1 MKRDRECTADES
13 SPPKVHKK
21 DEEVEMVES
30 YFVFEARRVV
40 GEGYFGLI
48 QHGTWTTPQEGA
60 REVVIKSALKKKDKE
75 SMLPMLRKEVR
86 VHMQLSLMSLF
97 VPRLIAVAEDAMHV
111 HLVMEY
117 CCGGD
122 LFSYVQRRRSVNV
135 DQVVPWICELV
146 VVLDQLHSNNIVHG
160 DLKLENV
167 PIDADG
173 HVRLCDFGLAEFNV
187 QGSTLQGSRGSA
199 LYISPEQMRG
209 RAYGSK
215 VDVWCFGLVVVQLL
229 SMLVLRPYERGDP
242 ENINVTLFEEEK
254 DVSSEAKEL
263 VARLLAVDSAKRPSM
278 EEVKQHAFFKSVDW
292 SEIEKRQGSGSAQT
306 EDNEED
312 VFEEMFTSLPVH
324 VITHEACS
332 KVFMVERVMQK
343 N

>member
-1 MKRDRECTADES
+1 MKRDRECADGEP
-13 SPPKVHKK
+13 SPPKVQKK
-21 DEEVEMVES
+21 EVDS
-30 YFVFEARRVV
+30 YFSFEATRVV

-60 REVVIKSALKKKDKE
+60 REVVIKSALKKKDKA

-86 VHMQLSLMSLF
+86 VHMQLSFMSLF
-97 VPRLIAVAEDAMHV
+97 VPRLIAVAEDDMHV

-135 DQVVPWICELV
+135 DQVLPWICELI
-146 VVLDQLHSNNIVHG
+146 VVLDQMHSNNIVHG
-160 DLKLENV
+160 DVKLENV
-167 PIDADG
+167 LIDADG

-187 QGSTLQGSRGSA
+187 EGNTLHGSRGSA
-199 LYISPEQMRG
+199 LYMSPEQMRG

-215 VDVWCFGLVVVQLL
+215 VDAWCFGLVVLQLL

-242 ENINVTLFEEEK
+242 ENINVMLFQEEK
-254 DVSSEAKEL
+254 EVSTEAKDL
-263 VARLLAVDSAKRPSM
+263 VAKLLAVDSAARPSM
-278 EEVKQHAFFKSVDW
+278 EEVKGHALFVSVDW
-292 SEIEKRQGSGSAQT
+292 SEIEKRQGKVART
-306 EDNEED
+306 KDDND